1 MTGGPAYWVCF
12 SVRLVRYVVLFS
24 EYVAFIALGAFIVYI
39 IRLRR
44 EGQLTEY
51 EDDVCRQK
59 ETNITSTASSSS
71 CMFCSRNTLNLGS
84 VVFWFHVLYGLTTL
98 GFWIKM
104 RRLSVR
110 KLRSSGIFCR
120 SGSIHL

>member
-24 EYVAFIALGAFIVYI
+24 EYVAFIALGGFIVYI

-51 EDDVCRQK
+51 EDDVCRHK
-59 ETNITSTASSSS
+59 EINITSSSS

-110 KLRSSGIFCR
+110 KLRSSGTFCR